1 MKKFLPKLLLLL
13 MTLSTSLTGQEAWI
27 LEMPN
32 KFSDYLI
39 KKSVAEEH
47 DTVAGIIEKLPGL
60 VTKKQIREVDLIKWN
75 AEGGKINQKRE
86 INDGG
91 RIFKAGARYYSISG
105 QKPDFRKIKIIDIPT
120 KPNLE
125 LSTYGFLPRAWT
137 PTFAHRKGK
146 FTLLILER
154 DTNSPTATVSLKNM
168 RQIEFDAGEAKES
181 VSWYSADPLD
191 TKELSY
197 SSAIALAAN
206 PKIKFITRIFSEVK
220 KEGDSLLRIEANSG
234 SPTATESIALHHNEA
249 KFEGHSETTGP
260 LKKETVKITDKSY
273 TKDGEAG
280 AWTLNLTSGK

>member
-1 MKKFLPKLLLLL
+1 
-13 MTLSTSLTGQEAWI
+13 MTLSTTLTAQEAWI

-47 DTVAGIIEKLPGL
+47 DTVAGIIEKLPSL

-91 RIFKAGARYYSISG
+91 RIFKAGVRYYSISG

-120 KPNLE
+120 NPNLE
-125 LSTYGFLPRAWT
+125 LSAYGFLPRAWT
-137 PTFAHRKGK
+137 PTFAHRKGNL
-146 FTLLILER
+146 TLLVLER

-206 PKIKFITRIFSEVK
+206 PKVQFITRIFSEVK
-220 KEGDSLLRIEANSG
+220 KEGDSLLRIEASSG

-260 LKKETVKITDKSY
+260 LKKETIKITDKSY

-280 AWTLNLTSGK
+280 AWTLNLASGE

>member
-260 LKKETVKITDKSY
+260 LKKETIKITDKSY

>member
-1 MKKFLPKLLLLL
+1 
-13 MTLSTSLTGQEAWI
+13 MTLSTTLTAQEAWI

-47 DTVAGIIEKLPGL
+47 DTVAGIIEKLPSL

-120 KPNLE
+120 NQNLE
-125 LSTYGFLPRAWT
+125 LSAYGFLPRAWT
-137 PTFAHRKGK
+137 PTFAHRKGNL
-146 FTLLILER
+146 TLLVLER

-168 RQIEFDAGEAKES
+168 RQIEFDAGETKES
-181 VSWYSADPLD
+181 ASWYSADPLD

-206 PKIKFITRIFSEVK
+206 PKVQFITRIFSEVK
-220 KEGDSLLRIEANSG
+220 KEGDSLLRIEASSG

-260 LKKETVKITDKSY
+260 LKKETIKITDKSY

-280 AWTLNLTSGK
+280 AWTLNLASGE

>member
-1 MKKFLPKLLLLL
+1 MKKFLPRLLLSL
-13 MTLSTSLTGQEAWI
+13 MATGATLTAQEAWI

-32 KFSDYLI
+32 KYSDYLI
-39 KKSVAEEH
+39 KKSVEEEH

-105 QKPDFRKIKIIDIPT
+105 QKPDFRKIKITDVPT
-120 KPNLE
+120 KRNLE

-137 PTFAHRKGK
+137 PTFAHRKGNL
-146 FTLLILER
+146 TLLVLER
-154 DTNSPTATVSLKNM
+154 DTDSPTATVSLKNM

-206 PKIKFITRIFSEVK
+206 PKVEFMTRIFSEVK
-220 KEGDSLLRIEANSG
+220 KDGDSLLRIEASSG

-249 KFEGHSETTGP
+249 KFQGHSETTGP
-260 LKKETVKITDKSY
+260 LKKETIKVSDKSY
-273 TKDGEAG
+273 TKEGEVG
-280 AWTLNLTSGK
+280 AWTLNLTSGE

>member
-1 MKKFLPKLLLLL
+1 MATGA
-13 MTLSTSLTGQEAWI
+13 TLTAQEAWI

-32 KFSDYLI
+32 KYSDYLI
-39 KKSVAEEH
+39 KKSVEEEH

-105 QKPDFRKIKIIDIPT
+105 QKPDFRKIKITDVPT
-120 KPNLE
+120 KRNLE

-137 PTFAHRKGK
+137 PTFAHRKGNL
-146 FTLLILER
+146 TLLVLER
-154 DTNSPTATVSLKNM
+154 DTDSPTATVSLKNM

-206 PKIKFITRIFSEVK
+206 PKVEFMTRIFSEVK
-220 KEGDSLLRIEANSG
+220 KDGDSLLRIEASSG

-249 KFEGHSETTGP
+249 KFQGHSETTGP
-260 LKKETVKITDKSY
+260 LKKETIKVSDKSY
-273 TKDGEAG
+273 TKEGEVG
-280 AWTLNLTSGK
+280 AWTLNLTSGE

>member
-1 MKKFLPKLLLLL
+1 
-13 MTLSTSLTGQEAWI
+13 MTLSTTLTAQEAWI

-47 DTVAGIIEKLPGL
+47 DTVAGIIEKLPSL

-260 LKKETVKITDKSY
+260 LKKETIKITDKSY

-280 AWTLNLTSGK
+280 AWTLNLTSGN

>member
-47 DTVAGIIEKLPGL
+47 DTVAGIIEKLPSL

-105 QKPDFRKIKIIDIPT
+105 QKPDFRKIKITYIPT
-120 KPNLE
+120 NPNLD
-125 LSTYGFLPRAWT
+125 LSAYGFLPRAWT
-137 PTFAHRKGK
+137 PTFAHRKGNL
-146 FTLLILER
+146 TLLVLER

-168 RQIEFDAGEAKES
+168 RQIEFDAVEAKES

-220 KEGDSLLRIEANSG
+220 KEGDSLLRIEASSG
-234 SPTATESIALHHNEA
+234 SPTATESIALHHNEV

-260 LKKETVKITDKSY
+260 LKKETIKITDKSY

>member
-1 MKKFLPKLLLLL
+1 

-105 QKPDFRKIKIIDIPT
+105 QKPDFRKIRIIDIPT

>member
-1 MKKFLPKLLLLL
+1 MATGA
-13 MTLSTSLTGQEAWI
+13 TLTAQEAWI

-32 KFSDYLI
+32 KYSDYLI
-39 KKSVAEEH
+39 KKSVEEEH
-47 DTVAGIIEKLPGL
+47 DTVAGIIEKLPSL

-91 RIFKAGARYYSISG
+91 RIFKAGVRYYSISG

-120 KPNLE
+120 NPNLE
-125 LSTYGFLPRAWT
+125 LSAYGFLPRAWT
-137 PTFAHRKGK
+137 PTFAHRKGNL
-146 FTLLILER
+146 TLLVLER

-168 RQIEFDAGEAKES
+168 RQIEFDAGETKES

-206 PKIKFITRIFSEVK
+206 PKIQFITRIFSEVK
-220 KEGDSLLRIEANSG
+220 KEGDSLLRIEASSG

-260 LKKETVKITDKSY
+260 LKKETIKITDKSY

-280 AWTLNLTSGK
+280 AWTLNLASGE

>member
-1 MKKFLPKLLLLL
+1 
-13 MTLSTSLTGQEAWI
+13 MTLSTTLTAQEAWI

-47 DTVAGIIEKLPGL
+47 DTVAGIIEKLPSL

-91 RIFKAGARYYSISG
+91 RIFKAGVRYYSISG

-120 KPNLE
+120 NPNLE
-125 LSTYGFLPRAWT
+125 LSAYGFLPRAWT
-137 PTFAHRKGK
+137 PTFAHRKGNL
-146 FTLLILER
+146 TLLVLER

-168 RQIEFDAGEAKES
+168 RQIEFDAGETKES
-181 VSWYSADPLD
+181 ASWYSADPLD

-206 PKIKFITRIFSEVK
+206 PKVQFITRIFSEVK
-220 KEGDSLLRIEANSG
+220 KEGDSLLRIEASSG

-260 LKKETVKITDKSY
+260 LKKETIKITDKSY

-280 AWTLNLTSGK
+280 AWTLNLASGE

>member
-1 MKKFLPKLLLLL
+1 
-13 MTLSTSLTGQEAWI
+13 MTLITTLTAQEAWI

-47 DTVAGIIEKLPGL
+47 DTVAGIIEKLPSL

-91 RIFKAGARYYSISG
+91 RIFKAGVRYYSISG

-120 KPNLE
+120 NPNLE
-125 LSTYGFLPRAWT
+125 LSAYGFLPRAWT
-137 PTFAHRKGK
+137 PTFAHRKGNL
-146 FTLLILER
+146 TLLVLER

-168 RQIEFDAGEAKES
+168 RQIEFDAGETKES
-181 VSWYSADPLD
+181 ASWYSADPLD

-206 PKIKFITRIFSEVK
+206 PKVQFITRIFSEVK
-220 KEGDSLLRIEANSG
+220 KEGDSLLRIEASSG
-234 SPTATESIALHHNEA
+234 SPTATESITLHHNEA
-249 KFEGHSETTGP
+249 KFKGHSETTGP
-260 LKKETVKITDKSY
+260 LKKETIKITDKSY

-280 AWTLNLTSGK
+280 AWTLNLASGE

>member
-1 MKKFLPKLLLLL
+1 MKRILPKLLLLL
-13 MTLSTSLTGQEAWI
+13 MTLSTTLTAQEAWI

-47 DTVAGIIEKLPGL
+47 DTVAGIIEKLPSL

-91 RIFKAGARYYSISG
+91 RIFKAGVRYYSISG

-120 KPNLE
+120 NPNLE
-125 LSTYGFLPRAWT
+125 LSAYGFLPRAWT
-137 PTFAHRKGK
+137 PTFAHRKGNL
-146 FTLLILER
+146 TLLVLER

-220 KEGDSLLRIEANSG
+220 KEGDSLLRIEASSG

-260 LKKETVKITDKSY
+260 LKKETIKITDKSY

-280 AWTLNLTSGK
+280 AWTLNLASGE

>member
-1 MKKFLPKLLLLL
+1 MKTLLPKLLLLL
-13 MTLSTSLTGQEAWI
+13 MTLSTTLTAQEAWI

-47 DTVAGIIEKLPGL
+47 DTVAGIIEKLPSL

-105 QKPDFRKIKIIDIPT
+105 QKPDFRKIKITDIPT
-120 KPNLE
+120 NPNLE
-125 LSTYGFLPRAWT
+125 LSAYGFLPRAWT
-137 PTFAHRKGK
+137 PTFAHRKGNL
-146 FTLLILER
+146 TLLVLER

-168 RQIEFDAGEAKES
+168 RQIEFDAGETKES
-181 VSWYSADPLD
+181 ASWYSADPLD

-206 PKIKFITRIFSEVK
+206 PKVQFITRIFSEVK
-220 KEGDSLLRIEANSG
+220 KEGDSLLRIEASSG

-249 KFEGHSETTGP
+249 KFKGHSETTGP
-260 LKKETVKITDKSY
+260 LKKETIKITDKSY

-280 AWTLNLTSGK
+280 AWTLNLASGE

>member
-47 DTVAGIIEKLPGL
+47 DTVAGIIEKLPSL

-125 LSTYGFLPRAWT
+125 LSAYGFLPRAWT
-137 PTFAHRKGK
+137 PTFAHRKGEL
-146 FTLLILER
+146 TLLILER

-206 PKIKFITRIFSEVK
+206 PKIKFITRIFSK
-220 KEGDSLLRIEANSG
+220 
-234 SPTATESIALHHNEA
+234 
-249 KFEGHSETTGP
+249 
-260 LKKETVKITDKSY
+260 
-273 TKDGEAG
+273 
-280 AWTLNLTSGK
+280 

>member
-1 MKKFLPKLLLLL
+1 
-13 MTLSTSLTGQEAWI
+13 MTLSTTLTAQEAWI

-47 DTVAGIIEKLPGL
+47 DAVAGIIEKLPSL

-91 RIFKAGARYYSISG
+91 RIFKAGVRYYSISG

-120 KPNLE
+120 NPNLE
-125 LSTYGFLPRAWT
+125 LSAYGFLPRAWT
-137 PTFAHRKGK
+137 PTFAHRKGNL
-146 FTLLILER
+146 TLLVLER

-168 RQIEFDAGEAKES
+168 RQIEFDAGETKES
-181 VSWYSADPLD
+181 ASWYSADPLD

-206 PKIKFITRIFSEVK
+206 PKVQFITRIFSEVK
-220 KEGDSLLRIEANSG
+220 KEGDSLLRIEASSG

-260 LKKETVKITDKSY
+260 LKKETIKITDKSY

-280 AWTLNLTSGK
+280 AWTLNLASGE